1 MSLIE
6 TCIAILIVAV
16 LTTMAIPSLLQ
27 SRDNYLLQSAAADVA
42 TQMHQARVRAI
53 SRNTDCRLRVTT
65 SVSYAVECQ
74 EPVWAVVQSVVLPKG
89 FTISANARPE
99 FHRLGNVAPAATVTL
114 TNSAGR
120 SRKVVVNTAGR
131 IRLEN

>member
-6 TCIAILIVAV
+6 TCIAVVLVAT

-27 SRDNYLLQSAAADVA
+27 SRDDYLLKSAAADVA

-65 SVSYAVECQ
+65 PVTYAVECQ
-74 EPVWAVVQSVVLPKG
+74 EPVWAVMQSVVLARG
-89 FTISANARPE
+89 FTISATARPE
-99 FHRLGNVAPAATVTL
+99 FHRLGNVAPAATL
-114 TNSAGR
+114 TVKNRAGR
-120 SRKVVVNTAGR
+120 ARKVVVNTAGR
-131 IRLEN
+131 IRIEY